1 MKIRIEKASPLDA
14 AELLAFLK
22 QIGGE
27 TDNLTFGGEG
37 VPFSVEEEAA
47 YIASMEHSRDSVM
60 LLAKHGDKIVGN
72 ASLSR
77 MPRRMSHRGDFSV
90 AVAKDYWN
98 KGIGRALLEK
108 VIAFAKENDFSVI
121 DLQVRSDNQGAIH
134 LYEKYGFRKI
144 GSHPAF
150 FEINGEPIAFEY
162 MYLPVK

>member
-1 MKIRIEKASPLDA
+1 MQISIEKATPLNA

-22 QIGGE
+22 QVGGE
-27 TDNLTFGGEG
+27 TDNLTFDGAG
-37 VPFSVEEEAA
+37 VPFSVEDEAA
-47 YIASMEHSRDSVM
+47 YIASMENSRDNLM
-60 LLAKHGDKIVGN
+60 LLAKDGETIVGN

-98 KGIGRALLEK
+98 KGIGRSLLEK

>member
-1 MKIRIEKASPLDA
+1 MQIRIEKASPMDA

-47 YIASMEHSRDSVM
+47 YIASLEHSRDSVM

>member
-1 MKIRIEKASPLDA
+1 MITINKAAPSDA
-14 AELLAFLK
+14 AKLLEFMKL
-22 QIGGE
+22 IGGE
-27 TDNLTFGGEG
+27 TDNLTFDGGG
-37 VPFSVEEEAA
+37 LPFSVEDEAA
-47 YIASMEHSRDSVM
+47 YIASMESSRDNLM
-60 LLAKHGDKIVGN
+60 LLAKDGEKIVGN

-108 VIAFAKENDFSVI
+108 VIAFAEENDFAVI

-150 FEINGEPIAFEY
+150 FEINGEPIAFDY

>member
-1 MKIRIEKASPLDA
+1 MITIRKAVAADAVQLLEFMKR
-14 AELLAFLK
+14 
-22 QIGGE
+22 IGGE

-37 VPFSVEEEAA
+37 LPFSVEDEAV
-47 YIASMEHSRDSVM
+47 YISSMENSRDNLM
-60 LLAKHGDKIVGN
+60 LLAKDGEVIVGN

-108 VIAFAKENDFSVI
+108 VIAFAKENDFAVI

-134 LYEKYGFRKI
+134 LYEKYGFQKI

-150 FEINGEPIAFEY
+150 FKINGENVSFDY
-162 MYLPVK
+162 MYLSVK

>member
-1 MKIRIEKASPLDA
+1 MQIRMEKASPLDA

-47 YIASMEHSRDSVM
+47 YIASMENSRDNLM
-60 LLAKHGDKIVGN
+60 LLAKDGEKIVGN

-77 MPRRMSHRGDFSV
+77 MPRRMAHRGDFSV
-90 AVAKDYWN
+90 AVAKEYWN
-98 KGIGRALLEK
+98 RGIGRALLEK
-108 VIAFAKENDFSVI
+108 VITFAKENDFSVI
-121 DLQVRSDNQGAIH
+121 DLQVRSDNHGAIH

-150 FEINGEPIAFEY
+150 FEINGESIAFDY

>member
-1 MKIRIEKASPLDA
+1 MITIKKASPSDA
-14 AELLAFLK
+14 AKLLEFMKL
-22 QIGGE
+22 IGGE
-27 TDNLTFGGEG
+27 TDNLTFGGAG
-37 VPFSVEEEAA
+37 LPFSVEDEAA
-47 YIASMEHSRDSVM
+47 YIASMENSRDNLM
-60 LLAKHGDKIVGN
+60 LLAKDGEKIVGN

-108 VIAFAKENDFSVI
+108 VIAFAEENDFAVI

-150 FEINGEPIAFEY
+150 FEINGESIAFDY
-162 MYLPVK
+162 MYLHIK

>member
-1 MKIRIEKASPLDA
+1 MITIKKAAPSDA
-14 AELLAFLK
+14 AKLLDFMKL
-22 QIGGE
+22 IGVE
-27 TDNLTFGGEG
+27 TDNLTFDGAG
-37 VPFSVEEEAA
+37 VPFSVEDEAA
-47 YIASMEHSRDSVM
+47 YIASMENSRDNLM
-60 LLAKHGDKIVGN
+60 LLAKDGETIVGN

-90 AVAKDYWN
+90 AVAKAYWN

-108 VIAFAKENDFSVI
+108 VIAFAEENDFSVI

-150 FEINGEPIAFEY
+150 FKINGENVSFDY
-162 MYLPVK
+162 MYLSVK